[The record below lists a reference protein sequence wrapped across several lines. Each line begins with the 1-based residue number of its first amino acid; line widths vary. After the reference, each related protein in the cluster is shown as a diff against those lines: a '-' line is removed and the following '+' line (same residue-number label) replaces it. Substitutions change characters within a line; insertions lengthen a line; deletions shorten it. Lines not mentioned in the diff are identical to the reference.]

1 MNHGKIAVSIITL
14 LLGLILLSGCASAK
28 GVPEMNTWRSGYN
41 TSYTNARITFK
52 PGDKCGL
59 EQLRPTA
66 NNELFLE
73 VVVNDQKYE
82 NYSVVAES
90 LVEGK
95 TVKDLQDYT
104 QKNPESIIPPYFVN
118 LEAAQIV
125 SPMSRTLAYAHL
137 PTGSI
142 YFTCI
147 IQGPDKQRS
156 IENLGP
162 VEIME

>member
-1 MNHGKIAVSIITL
+1 MNHGKIVVSVITL
-14 LLGLILLSGCASAK
+14 LLGLIFLSGCASAK
-28 GVPEMNTWRSGYN
+28 GAPEMNAWRSGYN
-41 TSYTNARITFK
+41 TSFTDARITFE
-52 PGDKCGL
+52 PGDKCSL
-59 EQLRPTA
+59 EQLQPTA

-82 NYSVVAES
+82 NYSVVAQS

-104 QKNPESIIPPYFVN
+104 QKNPEITIPPYFVN

-125 SPMSRTLAYAHL
+125 SPMSRTLAYMHL

-147 IQGPDKQRS
+147 IQGPDKQKS

-162 VEIME
+162 VEISE